1 MKLNKALEEGIV
13 RYNHAASHSP
23 PAVGSGWLRSGLMTD
38 SGIALCVSSEL
49 LSRLWAHCKRLCR
62 KYSDLLPPLQQSCD
76 AIGFPSQQVSLTVSQ
91 LRENPLPF
99 SVACCRE
106 GLVLGR
112 RIIITSRRQP
122 SYHRQGSV
130 AQIFCLLR
138 WCGVVFHCL

>member
-1 MKLNKALEEGIV
+1 
-13 RYNHAASHSP
+13 
-23 PAVGSGWLRSGLMTD
+23 MTD
-38 SGIALCVSSEL
+38 SGIALCVSAEL

-91 LRENPLPF
+91 LRENPLPL

-112 RIIITSRRQP
+112 RIIVTPGDNHPTIVKEVWHK
-122 SYHRQGSV
+122 YFV
-130 AQIFCLLR
+130 YCV
-138 WCGVVFHCL
+138 GVV